1 MASKEDI
8 IPATHKINLETSKF
22 IGKKVKRVDNLNKV
36 TGKEQYGIDGG
47 IKKAL
52 SAVLIPFPEF
62 GSVPLSCNKKEL
74 LKLEGIRHVLKI
86 SNGFAIVADKYWQA
100 IKAKEEFKGHWKRP
114 KNLFNSSNYHK
125 ECQSLTKNYKGK
137 ELLDEGDEYKKLDQ
151 EIEVEYSVPMSGIS
165 DIILPPANTA
175 VASSAPSAG
184 GAAPASTS
192 GAVTGVIIDARG
204 LNARPAMAPQ
214 ILDQQGSA
222 VYGPGKYS
230 REYAVTNGVVGY
242 SKTLEAAQKDPRV
255 MGNPLILKG
264 ISTSG
269 VNRTDIK
276 AGGVSAN

>member
-1 MASKEDI
+1 MSNAMVDDVISTKVQGFIRGARQIGD
-8 IPATHKINLETSKF
+8 PKYLSDTS
-22 IGKKVKRVDNLNKV
+22 
-36 TGKEQYGIDGG
+36 
-47 IKKAL
+47 
-52 SAVLIPFPEF
+52 
-62 GSVPLSCNKKEL
+62 
-74 LKLEGIRHVLKI
+74 
-86 SNGFAIVADKYWQA
+86 
-100 IKAKEEFKGHWKRP
+100 
-114 KNLFNSSNYHK
+114 
-125 ECQSLTKNYKGK
+125 
-137 ELLDEGDEYKKLDQ
+137 
-151 EIEVEYSVPMSGIS
+151 IEVEYSVPMSGIS

-184 GAAPASTS
+184 GAAPAPTS

-269 VNRTDIK
+269 ANRTDITISN
-276 AGGVSAN
+276 ADVSKLDGANRSYNVLQDCRVLILLD